1 VSLFARDRTEEWG
14 SETPTSDGVI
24 GLRGVVKDYAGP
36 PAVRALHGVSLQ
48 IAGGELAAILGPS
61 GSGKS
66 TLLHIM
72 GTLDRATAGQ
82 VRIAGRDVATLSDAQ
97 LSALRA
103 RSIGFVFQEFF
114 LLEAETALDNVA
126 DGLLYTGIPARD
138 RRLMAGDALE
148 RVGLG
153 HRIDHPATKLSG
165 GERQRVAVARAI
177 VGRPAIVLADEPTG
191 NLDSRSS
198 EEIVELLEDLN
209 RDGITIVV
217 ITHNL
222 EVADRFPR
230 RISIRDGRI
239 ERGATAAL
247 PPQVPVAAH
256 PGTSHRRGRGA
267 MTGDLI
273 SSRLHPTDAVR
284 TATVGL
290 RTRRT
295 RSLLSALG
303 ILIGI
308 AAMIAVLGLSESSKS
323 DLLAQLDRLGTNLLR
338 VQASEGLGLGSA
350 ELPETA
356 LAMTARIDGVERV
369 SAQVDVAANVFRTGY
384 IPPTRT
390 GGLTVKAVDTGIL
403 GTLKGM
409 VAEGRFLDAAT
420 ARYPVTVLGSL
431 AAERLG
437 IRDLSEQPRVWL
449 GNQWFSVIG
458 ILNTLDLN
466 PDLDR
471 SAIIGIPAAQAYL
484 GSDGVA
490 STIFVRTAP
499 GSVDAVLGLLASTV
513 NPENPD
519 QVEASRPTE
528 AIEARAAAAS
538 AFTELLLGL
547 GAVALLVGAVG
558 IANIMVISVLE
569 RRSEIG
575 LRRALGAT
583 KRHIAV
589 QFLTESLLLAA
600 IGGAAG
606 VVTGGLITMAYARIR
621 GWGVILPAPY
631 LGAGIAT
638 ALVIGALAGLYPA
651 LRASRMSP
659 TEALRTV

>member
-1 VSLFARDRTEEWG
+1 
-14 SETPTSDGVI
+14 VI
-24 GLRGVVKDYAGP
+24 G
-36 PAVRALHGVSLQ
+36 
-48 IAGGELAAILGPS
+48 
-61 GSGKS
+61 
-66 TLLHIM
+66 
-72 GTLDRATAGQ
+72 
-82 VRIAGRDVATLSDAQ
+82 
-97 LSALRA
+97 
-103 RSIGFVFQEFF
+103 
-114 LLEAETALDNVA
+114 
-126 DGLLYTGIPARD
+126 
-138 RRLMAGDALE
+138 
-148 RVGLG
+148 
-153 HRIDHPATKLSG
+153 
-165 GERQRVAVARAI
+165 
-177 VGRPAIVLADEPTG
+177 
-191 NLDSRSS
+191 
-198 EEIVELLEDLN
+198 DL
-209 RDGITIVV
+209 T
-217 ITHNL
+217 
-222 EVADRFPR
+222 P
-230 RISIRDGRI
+230 
-239 ERGATAAL
+239 
-247 PPQVPVAAH
+247 
-256 PGTSHRRGRGA
+256 
-267 MTGDLI
+267 
-273 SSRLHPTDAVR
+273 SRLHAADAVR
-284 TATVGL
+284 TSTIGL
-290 RTRRT
+290 RTKRT

-308 AAMIAVLGLSESSKS
+308 AAMISVLGLSESSKS

-338 VQASEGLGLGSA
+338 VQASEGLGLGNA
-350 ELPETA
+350 QLPETA
-356 LAMTARIDGVERV
+356 LAMTGRLDGVERV
-369 SAQVDVAANVFRTGY
+369 SSQVDVAANAYRTGY
-384 IPPTRT
+384 IPTTRT

-403 GTLKGM
+403 GTLKGT

-420 ARYPVTVLGSL
+420 TRYPVTVLGSV

-437 IRDLSEQPRVWL
+437 IRDRTRQPRVWI
-449 GNQWFSVIG
+449 GNQWFPVIG
-458 ILNTLDLN
+458 ILHTLDLN

-513 NPENPD
+513 NPEHPD

-583 KRHIAV
+583 RRHIAV
-589 QFLTESLLLAA
+589 QFLTESLLLAI
-600 IGGAAG
+600 IGGVAG
-606 VVTGGLITMAYARIR
+606 VATGGLITVAYARIR
-621 GWGVILPAPY
+621 GWGAILPAGY

-638 ALVIGALAGLYPA
+638 ALVVGVLAGLYPA